1 MPRIAYLFSI
11 MLGYS
16 NLILLNYVLYPNNKT
31 LRHCH
36 IHAFEVPGGILI
48 DIPYIRGEV
57 GGKRKRRLR

>member
-1 MPRIAYLFSI
+1 

-16 NLILLNYVLYPNNKT
+16 HLILLNYVLYPDNKK
-31 LRHCH
+31 LLHCH
-36 IHAFEVPGGILI
+36 IQAFEVLGGILI